1 MVPMVKNSLIFLGCL
16 CLLFSCRTVKVVGG
30 NNYNG
35 DVTKLKAEMDSLIQ
49 NYGNNPEACIQ
60 VLNLASYSED
70 YLPDSNLY
78 RDLERLEYFYEYGN
92 ILECVGDEIK
102 AGNRKAESVMIQYL
116 TNYYN
121 SIEEK
126 GFYDVRNLS
135 LFAIL
140 WDMNDSAVLPLIEKM
155 ALDNSDPKNQSND
168 EIFCDPDLVV
178 TGQLLSLARIKSING
193 LTSFSSVFGEAY
205 NSYTNSNTN
214 CSRVDRWKKVVLPIL
229 NEAIESN
236 TIEYLESGFS
246 GDFNPHLRMSDS
258 CR

>member
-1 MVPMVKNSLIFLGCL
+1 
-16 CLLFSCRTVKVVGG
+16 
-30 NNYNG
+30 
-35 DVTKLKAEMDSLIQ
+35 
-49 NYGNNPEACIQ
+49 
-60 VLNLASYSED
+60 
-70 YLPDSNLY
+70 
-78 RDLERLEYFYEYGN
+78 
-92 ILECVGDEIK
+92 
-102 AGNRKAESVMIQYL
+102 MIQYL